1 MVRVVGHGPP
11 TPEAAARLA
20 GVDRAVKGLRERARP
35 VEDLPVEDETPPV
48 TRRRAAPTGE
58 AARRL
63 RAEEVEGDVPEARE
77 ARDAGLRD
85 PAAVPEAAKDA
96 DPDRAGALG
105 VAESA
110 LIVAIDGPSGV
121 GKSTVSEEIS
131 RALGL
136 PKLDT
141 GAMYRAAG
149 LKVLEAG
156 VDPAD
161 TGAVVELVEAS
172 SIEVRT
178 DPGPPT
184 GSPAVWLDG
193 QPVGSRI
200 RSPRVSEVTSRISA
214 IPAVRRRMVALQRRF
229 AAEQGAVVEGRDI
242 GTVVFPDTP
251 LKFFLTASPE
261 VRAERRFLELTRGGH
276 TIDRE
281 AVRRDMERRDAR
293 DSGREDSPLADDGTY
308 IRVDTSDLEIPEV
321 VRRMVAEIRQRTA

>member
-1 MVRVVGHGPP
+1 M
-11 TPEAAARLA
+11 
-20 GVDRAVKGLRERARP
+20 
-35 VEDLPVEDETPPV
+35 
-48 TRRRAAPTGE
+48 
-58 AARRL
+58 
-63 RAEEVEGDVPEARE
+63 
-77 ARDAGLRD
+77 
-85 PAAVPEAAKDA
+85 
-96 DPDRAGALG
+96 
-105 VAESA
+105 
-110 LIVAIDGPSGV
+110 IVAIDGPSGV

-131 RALGL
+131 RALAL

-161 TGAVVELVEAS
+161 HPAVETLVEES
-172 SIEVRT
+172 SIEVR
-178 DPGPPT
+178 PGV
-184 GSPAVWLDG
+184 GSPEVWLDG

-200 RSPRVSEVTSRISA
+200 RTPRVSEVTSRISA

-261 VRAERRFLELTRGGH
+261 VRAERRFLELSRGGH

-293 DSGREDSPLADDGTY
+293 DSGRADSPLADDGTY
-308 IRVDTSDLEIPEV
+308 IRVDTSDLQVSEV
-321 VRRMVAEIRQRTA
+321 VTRMIAEIRRRTS